1 MLPYVCIMNVEN
13 AQAQMRKGVLEFCVL
28 AIISDGEVYPSDIIG
43 RLKESRLLV
52 AEGTVYPLLNR
63 LKNMELLSYQ
73 WVESNSGPPRKYYQL
88 TEKGRLFL
96 IELHKTWQELAHAV
110 AINSKNLQNLAQ

>member
-28 AIISDGEVYPSDIIG
+28 AIISDGEVYP
-43 RLKESRLLV
+43 
-52 AEGTVYPLLNR
+52 LLNR

-88 TEKGRLFL
+88 TEKGRQFL

>member
-1 MLPYVCIMNVEN
+1 MNVEN

-28 AIISDGEVYPSDIIG
+28 AIISEGEIYPSDIIG
-43 RLKESRLLV
+43 RLKDSRLLV

-88 TEKGRLFL
+88 TDKGRQFL
-96 IELHKTWQELAHAV
+96 TELHKTWQELAHAV
-110 AINSKNLQNLAQ
+110 AVNSKHLKTMEQ

>member
-1 MLPYVCIMNVEN
+1 MNVEN

-28 AIISDGEVYPSDIIG
+28 AIISEGEIYPSDIIG
-43 RLKESRLLV
+43 RLKDSRLLV

-73 WVESNSGPPRKYYQL
+73 WVESNSSAQKVLPAHRQGQAVPHRTPQDLAGTGTCSCCQL
-88 TEKGRLFL
+88 ETP
-96 IELHKTWQELAHAV
+96 
-110 AINSKNLQNLAQ
+110 

>member
-1 MLPYVCIMNVEN
+1 MNVEN

-28 AIISDGEVYPSDIIG
+28 AIISEGEIYPSDIIG
-43 RLKESRLLV
+43 RLKDSRLLV

-88 TEKGRLFL
+88 TDKGRQFL
-96 IELHKTWQELAHAV
+96 TELHKTWQELAHAV
-110 AINSKNLQNLAQ
+110 SVNSKHLKTMEQ